1 MGFFTPASSVEC
13 TTCNRDMTGSSSD
26 LFCSEPCQST
36 WFRKQSV
43 PLDLFPDS
51 VHGVTPDGTVVTVG
65 GPVPTRAQITAM
77 HGQVRRWLPTTDDT
91 LRALARVAAGL
102 RRLT

>member
-1 MGFFTPASSVEC
+1 MFIPVTPVDC
-13 TTCNRDMTGSSSD
+13 PVCHRDMSRASSD
-26 LFCSEPCQST
+26 LFCSEPCQT
-36 WFRKQSV
+36 AWFRTQAV

-65 GPVPTRAQITAM
+65 GPVPTREQIAAM
-77 HGQVRRWLPTTDDT
+77 HGSVRRWLPTTDDT
-91 LRALARVAAGL
+91 LKALARVAAGL